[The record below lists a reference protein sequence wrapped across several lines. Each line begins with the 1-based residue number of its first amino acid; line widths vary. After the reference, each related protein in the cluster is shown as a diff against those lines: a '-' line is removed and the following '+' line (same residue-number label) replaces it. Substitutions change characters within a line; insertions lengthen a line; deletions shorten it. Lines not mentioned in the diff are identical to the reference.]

1 MYAPLQSFYKMV
13 GPHWPWSKKKPPLAS
28 AAACAPAIEAPG
40 AGRASSRSAACV
52 ENAKGTGMQ
61 DGKGTTEIRKI
72 GPHMFTRNR
81 SNVFKC
87 DQIILHPDHPRRVN
101 HNIYKMVGLA
111 VARSLQSQSECL
123 QNGWSWYV
131 LIIQSQKKKPNWP
144 QHLQASQ
151 LHHEKP
157 LEQDV
162 LHLAQ
167 QPRLGMRF
175 EKKEWGS
182 LKQKVALTCV
192 DIGLNRLKMVEICW
206 NRFNMV

>member
-72 GPHMFTRNR
+72 GPHMFTKNR

-131 LIIQSQKKKPNWP
+131 LIIQSKKTMASASALAITSIHMGKNTSIPDPIQIGAIRETTNFTRVIAPN
-144 QHLQASQ
+144 
-151 LHHEKP
+151 
-157 LEQDV
+157 
-162 LHLAQ
+162 
-167 QPRLGMRF
+167 
-175 EKKEWGS
+175 
-182 LKQKVALTCV
+182 
-192 DIGLNRLKMVEICW
+192 CW
-206 NRFNMV
+206 FQVTFN